1 MRVKVFKSALD
12 KAYTTVSK
20 GKHGKKPWST
30 ASRTEAKRKMQYK
43 KKKTKKKK

>member
-1 MRVKVFKSALD
+1 MKVKIIKSALD
-12 KAYTTVSK
+12 RAYTTMSK

-43 KKKTKKKK
+43 KNKTKKKK